1 MKKLVFSLFLSALS
15 VVSFAQ
21 SGPDEDQLG
30 TWYMYFY
37 NKSFKNS
44 QFGIQGDVQLRL
56 WSPVSDLEQL
66 LLRSGLTYTPEN
78 ANILFTLGY
87 AHITTGAFGE
97 SDDTVLENRIYQE
110 VLFPTSSALEKG
122 VVYLALYNEIFING
136 QRDIGDGRT
145 VELFDR
151 NRLYLGGGYG
161 LLSNLRVQGGWMLQ
175 TTDNWSKGQLQ
186 VSLHHKF

>member
-37 NKSFKNS
+37 NKPFKNS
-44 QFGIQGDVQLRL
+44 QFGIQGDLQLRL

-87 AHITTGAFGE
+87 AHIDTTF
-97 SDDTVLENRIYQE
+97 
-110 VLFPTSSALEKG
+110 F
-122 VVYLALYNEIFING
+122 
-136 QRDIGDGRT
+136 
-145 VELFDR
+145 
-151 NRLYLGGGYG
+151 
-161 LLSNLRVQGGWMLQ
+161 
-175 TTDNWSKGQLQ
+175 
-186 VSLHHKF
+186 